1 MEASVVPDPELTVV
15 IPTRDR
21 RELLLATL
29 EALAG
34 QIGEAAVEIL
44 VVDDGSK
51 DGTGAGA
58 AQWARNAGVALR
70 VLNGT
75 ATGPAGARNLALGE
89 ASGACCLL
97 LDDDVRPAAG
107 MLDRHLSFHREHQEP
122 RAALLGRVIP
132 AAEHDSELARWAHEE
147 GALFGYRSLRPDQPV
162 PPASVWSAQVSVKAE
177 LLRKVGGFDE
187 GLRFF
192 EDVELANRLI
202 AAGAHFSYDPESV
215 GEHQQEITLEGL
227 MARARESAA
236 YFRALAERVPETPL
250 PRRPGT
256 RHRVKAGV
264 LTALNAAR
272 VRPRWVKRAT
282 WRFLVDE
289 AQREALYG
297 SVEGGLAV
305 GSSLE
310 RLAAKAGS

>member
-1 MEASVVPDPELTVV
+1 MEAPVVPDPELTVV

-51 DGTGAGA
+51 DGTGPGA
-58 AQWARNAGVALR
+58 ARWARDAGVTLR
-70 VLNGT
+70 VLSGS
-75 ATGPAGARNLALGE
+75 ATGPAGARNLALAQARG
-89 ASGACCLL
+89 GCCLF

-107 MLDRHLSFHREHQEP
+107 MLDRHLEFHRQHQEGT
-122 RAALLGRVIP
+122 AGLLGRVTP
-132 AAEHDSELARWAHEE
+132 APEHDSELARWAHEG
-147 GALFGYRSLRPDQPV
+147 GALFAYRSLRPDQPV
-162 PPASVWSAQVSVKAE
+162 PAASVWSAQVSIKAE
-177 LLRKVGGFDE
+177 LLREAGGFDE

-202 AAGAHFSYDPESV
+202 DAGAHFSYDPESV

-236 YFRALAERVPETPL
+236 YFRALAERVPGTPL

-264 LTALNAAR
+264 LTAFFAAG
-272 VRPRWVKRAT
+272 VRPGWVRRAT

-297 SVEGGLAV
+297 SIEGGLAV

-310 RLAAKAGS
+310 RLAAKTGS